1 MNRILSRRSICVR
14 SELSLLNLILGWA
27 ESNISDPEDYI
38 FLARLLN
45 LTYIDRRTVLNRAR
59 VCRFFFFETNKKN
72 FKDKKRKKSLKYLV
86 KK

>member
-27 ESNISDPEDYI
+27 ESNISDTEDYI

-45 LTYIDRRTVLNRAR
+45 LTYIDRRTVLNKAR
-59 VCRFFFFETNKKN
+59 VCFLFFFEITKKN
-72 FKDKKRKKSLKYLV
+72 KGLEKEKIAQILF
-86 KK
+86 